1 MIAVFARDQRDFVG
15 LNPTPRKDFIRIR
28 KIDDI
33 RGRKFTAVIRMFNW
47 YAGDKSITNAYEA
60 LEQRQPELFN
70 AR

>member
-15 LNPTPRKDFIRIR
+15 LNPAPRKHFIRIR
-28 KIDDI
+28 KVDDI
-33 RGRKFTAVIRMFNW
+33 IGREFTAVIRMFNW
-47 YAGDKSITNAYEA
+47 YDGDKSITDAYKA